1 MGANKMKPTK
11 KPTPKMG
18 PIGTP
23 PPMPESPMLE
33 LPVPS
38 QATIDANSTK
48 GRMGEGKPPSP
59 AVILSKAAKAGAKL
73 YDSVKDIVVNSMAKT
88 IEVKESN
95 KKRVQTIKQPKP
107 GANPSEIL
115 RKKK

>member
-1 MGANKMKPTK
+1 MAADKMKPTK
-11 KPTPKMG
+11 KPTPSMG

-23 PPMPESPMLE
+23 AQAMPELPM
-33 LPVPS
+33 PS

-59 AVILSKAAKAGAKL
+59 AVIISNAAKAGAKL

-88 IEVKESN
+88 IEVNETN

>member
-1 MGANKMKPTK
+1 MGADKMKPTK
-11 KPTPKMG
+11 KPKSTMG

-23 PPMPESPMLE
+23 AQGIEA
-33 LPVPS
+33 LPTMPS

-73 YDSVKDIVVNSMAKT
+73 YDSVKNIVTDSMAKT
-88 IEVKESN
+88 IEVNETN

>member
-1 MGANKMKPTK
+1 MGADKMKPTK
-11 KPTPKMG
+11 KPTPTMG

-23 PPMPESPMLE
+23 PPIPESSM
-33 LPVPS
+33 PS

-59 AVILSKAAKAGAKL
+59 AVIISKAAKAGAKL
-73 YDSVKDIVVNSMAKT
+73 YDSVKDVVVNSMAKT

-95 KKRVQTIKQPKP
+95 KERVQTIKQPKP